1 MHKRRGSTQSAT
13 DPETPPPRTRPG
25 HLPPSIRSV
34 GPITIRRPGDKR
46 APGLR
51 TEESG
56 ASRASETTTLVGGQ
70 QDGTG
75 DKRGN
80 GLKRR
85 RDSDETN
92 ESVGAGCCICEF
104 VRYWSRILERSTE

>member
-1 MHKRRGSTQSAT
+1 
-13 DPETPPPRTRPG
+13 
-25 HLPPSIRSV
+25 
-34 GPITIRRPGDKR
+34 
-46 APGLR
+46 LR